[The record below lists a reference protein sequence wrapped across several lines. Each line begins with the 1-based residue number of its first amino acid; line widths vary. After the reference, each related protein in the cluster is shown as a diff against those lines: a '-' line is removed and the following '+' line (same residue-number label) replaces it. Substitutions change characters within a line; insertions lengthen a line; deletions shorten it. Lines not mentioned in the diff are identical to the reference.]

1 MAENNRLE
9 QYAQMEAVENV
20 NQAMPDFVNSAEIG
34 RRFLEPETQVT
45 SIQFNRNLQMGNI
58 QREDLIVASH
68 KFNVAQLINEV
79 PNANGR
85 FLFQFIADHLVKDVN
100 FLLVA
105 SNSVD
110 GKGRN
115 SVVSRIVR
123 SFSKDETPKGGFGS
137 LVRKQE

>member
-1 MAENNRLE
+1 MSGDNRLE
-9 QYAQMEAVENV
+9 QYAQMEAVESV
-20 NQAMPDFVNSAEIG
+20 NQSMPDFVNSAEIG

-58 QREDLIVASH
+58 KREDLVVASH

-79 PNANGR
+79 PHANGR
-85 FLFQFIADHLVKDVN
+85 FLFQFIADHLIKDVN

-105 SNSVD
+105 SNSVE

>member
-1 MAENNRLE
+1 MVENNRLE

-20 NQAMPDFVNSAEIG
+20 NQSMPDFVNSAEIG

-58 QREDLIVASH
+58 KREDLVVASH

-79 PNANGR
+79 PDANGR
-85 FLFQFIADHLVKDVN
+85 FLFQFIADHLIKDVN

-105 SNSVD
+105 SNSVE

-123 SFSKDETPKGGFGS
+123 SFSKDETPQGGFGS
-137 LVRKQE
+137 LVRKKE

>member
-1 MAENNRLE
+1 MTEGNRLE
-9 QYAQMEAVENV
+9 QYAQMEAVESV
-20 NQAMPDFVNSAEIG
+20 NQSMPDFVNSAEIG

-45 SIQFNRNLQMGNI
+45 ANHFNRNLQMGNI
-58 QREDLIVASH
+58 KREDLIVASH

-79 PNANGR
+79 PSANGR
-85 FLFQFIADHLVKDVN
+85 FLFQFIADHLIKDVN
-100 FLLVA
+100 FLLVT